1 MTFSSIEIRNKKN
14 PILKSILVGY
24 MAIVINVNPK
34 VKYVSLKNIHTQE
47 GSMLLSYMIRG
58 KPLGPELWPYGK
70 QSICLK
76 ITRNLLASL

>member
-1 MTFSSIEIRNKKN
+1 
-14 PILKSILVGY
+14 

-47 GSMLLSYMIRG
+47 GSMLLSYMIIRG
-58 KPLGPELWPYGK
+58 KPLGPELWPYRK